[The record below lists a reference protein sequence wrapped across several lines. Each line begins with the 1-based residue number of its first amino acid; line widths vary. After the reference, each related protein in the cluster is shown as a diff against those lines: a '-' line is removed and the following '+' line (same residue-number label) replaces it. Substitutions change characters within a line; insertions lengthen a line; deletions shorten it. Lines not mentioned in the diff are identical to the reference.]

1 MIFDWIFGFFSNDM
15 AIDLGT
21 ATTLVYVK
29 GKGVVLIEPSVVAIH
44 KASRAILAVGDD
56 AKRMVGR
63 TPGSIVAT
71 RPLRD
76 GVITDFEAT
85 EEMLRYF
92 ITKAH
97 NRKKFVRPRVIIAV
111 TSGITEAEKRAV
123 KESGAEAGAREI
135 YLVEEPMAAAIGA
148 GLPVQDP
155 GGNMVVDIGGGT
167 SEVAVISLAGIVK
180 CKMIKIAGDEMDES
194 IIRHLK
200 DKHNL
205 LIGERTAEEVKIKI
219 GSAYPDEE
227 IEEEEIEVKGR
238 DLVSGLPKNITIK
251 VEEVR
256 EALEEPV
263 SNIVKTVKE
272 VLEETPPELS
282 ADLVDRGIVLT
293 GGGSQ
298 LRGIDKRLSEETS
311 LPVRKAEEPSRCV
324 AIGAGKCLD
333 EIGLLRRIVSLSSGG
348 Y

>member
-1 MIFDWIFGFFSNDM
+1 MIFDKIFGAFSNDI

-21 ATTLVYVK
+21 ANTLVYVK
-29 GKGVVLIEPSVVAIH
+29 GKGVVLVEPSVVAMH
-44 KASRAILAVGDD
+44 KGSRAILAVGEE
-56 AKRMVGR
+56 AKKMVGR

-92 ITKAH
+92 ITKVH
-97 NRKKFVRPRVIIAV
+97 KRRKFVRPRVIIAV

-155 GGNMVVDIGGGT
+155 GGNMIVDVGGGT

-180 CKMIKIAGDEMDES
+180 CKMIKVAGDEMDEA

-200 DKHNL
+200 NKHNL
-205 LIGERTAEEVKIKI
+205 LIGERTAEEVKIRI
-219 GSAYPDEE
+219 GSAFTEE
-227 IEEEEIEVKGR
+227 MEGEEIEVKGR
-238 DLVSGLPKNITIK
+238 DLITGLPKNITINA
-251 VEEVR
+251 EEVR

-263 SNIVKTVKE
+263 SNIVRAVKE

-298 LRGIDKRLSEETS
+298 LRGLDKRLSEETG
-311 LPVRKAEEPSRCV
+311 LPVRTAEDSSRCV
-324 AIGAGKCLD
+324 AVGAGKCLD
-333 EIGLLRRIVSLSSGG
+333 ELKLLRRIVSLSSNG